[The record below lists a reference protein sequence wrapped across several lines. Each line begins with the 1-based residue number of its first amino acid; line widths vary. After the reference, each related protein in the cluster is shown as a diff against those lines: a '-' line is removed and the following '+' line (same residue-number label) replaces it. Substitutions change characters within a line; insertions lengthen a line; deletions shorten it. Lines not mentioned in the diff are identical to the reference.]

1 MKDDDGSNVQEYN
14 SPQEP
19 QYLLHSFLGQKYLL
33 QGRNHIISFMDTGR
47 SQIVKYISQYLWATL
62 LDDQRLHRNK
72 TQAI

>member
-47 SQIVKYISQYLWATL
+47 SQIVKYISQ
-62 LDDQRLHRNK
+62 
-72 TQAI
+72 